1 TDTARRS
8 AAQLYWRASTN
19 RGIEPDHR
27 TALRI
32 KNHTSR
38 IDPGRSAG
46 KPGAP
51 GRPAGRRR
59 DREPRGRTGRGRGR
73 TPPAAG
79 RRTDRRGCS
88 ADGAARLTPAGIQI
102 GSGDAAN
109 LIGRR
114 VEGTDESS
122 LPYIADMRLR
132 VVLTLLLALPFI
144 FSPAGFASDLVL
156 VHAKIYPAPNEQ
168 PIEDGTIVIHNRHI
182 VSIGPGTQTKAPRF
196 ARSVTVVDCQ
206 GRTVT
211 AGFWNSHVHIL
222 TPGLLH
228 AENIPSAKISSQLD
242 ERLTRWGFTTVFD
255 IASVLSNTNNIR
267 RRIEKGEVR
276 GPRIL
281 TV

>member
-1 TDTARRS
+1 
-8 AAQLYWRASTN
+8 
-19 RGIEPDHR
+19 
-27 TALRI
+27 
-32 KNHTSR
+32 
-38 IDPGRSAG
+38 
-46 KPGAP
+46 
-51 GRPAGRRR
+51 
-59 DREPRGRTGRGRGR
+59 
-73 TPPAAG
+73 
-79 RRTDRRGCS
+79 
-88 ADGAARLTPAGIQI
+88 
-102 GSGDAAN
+102 
-109 LIGRR
+109 
-114 VEGTDESS
+114 
-122 LPYIADMRLR
+122 MRLSVR
-132 VVLTLLLALPFI
+132 LSLLLAFSFI
-144 FSPAGFASDLVL
+144 FSPAGIASDLVL

-206 GRTVT
+206 GRSVT

-228 AENIPSAKISSQLD
+228 GENIPSAKISSQLD

-281 TV
+281 TVGEPFYPKGGTPVYVKGFLEENHIPSAEVESEAQAVQRVRQQIRDGADGIKIFAGAITAHGVLPMPTDLAKTIVGEAHAAGKPV